1 MGNIFRYIK
10 KFIKQI
16 LRKNHW
22 KLIKLYKNKTYTHEQ
37 PSIALINQ
45 IQKCNGI
52 IHVGA
57 HRATEAAVYDWF
69 QKKIIWIEAN
79 PLIFQDLIDNIY
91 LFHNQKAF
99 NYLFHNTDDE
109 KLNFYI
115 SNNDSASSSIFKF
128 GEESFNDNLK
138 TINTL
143 KLKTK
148 KFDTFVDEQ
157 KINIDEYNFW
167 IIDAQGAELL
177 IMNGAKESLKKCKS
191 IYIEVS
197 TKDYYANGARYSDLK
212 NFLASSNFFP
222 LDEPNK
228 SHQDVLFIKNEK

>member
-1 MGNIFRYIK
+1 MKKILKYFKKYIK
-10 KFIKQI
+10 LI
-16 LRKNHW
+16 LRINGW
-22 KLIKLYKNKTYTHEQ
+22 KLTKLYKNRTYTHEK
-37 PSIALINQ
+37 PSIELIKQ
-45 IQKCNGI
+45 IQRCNGI

-79 PLIFQDLIDNIY
+79 PLIFHNLIDNIY
-91 LFHNQKAF
+91 LFHNQVAY

-109 KLNFYI
+109 EINFYI
-115 SNNDSASSSIFKF
+115 SNNDSASSSVFKF
-128 GEESFNDNLK
+128 GKESFNDDLK

-143 KLKTK
+143 KLCTK
-148 KFDTFVDEQ
+148 KFDTFVTEKKIDIEQ
-157 KINIDEYNFW
+157 YNFW

-197 TKDYYANGARYSDLK
+197 TKDYYADGARYNDLK
-212 NFLASSNFFP
+212 NYLALFNFFP
-222 LDEPNK
+222 FNEPSK
-228 SHQDVLFIKNEK
+228 AHQDVLFLKNEN